1 MSGEYRN
8 LRYFRQPVSFF
19 GESPRIQAT
28 THPNYIVTD
37 RLPRRIEA
45 FYKIPEELRARILT
59 GGASDRIY
67 EIDRELEHTEKLA
80 REHLLLNYSNRIYD
94 SDTYFNLKNENRFL
108 KLSKE
113 ELYERDEEYRRLLH
127 YEAKEEGFRER
138 IKELKKEKKEVT
150 NLLFSSGDTQ
160 EEKLRKLVLL
170 NIVKTK
176 EVSYLPG
183 GDLVVVK
190 EGTDKP
196 KVLYRDDD
204 DTTENLLD
212 EGIPGGQPTYL
223 DTGYITPDED
233 D

>member
-8 LRYFRQPVSFF
+8 LRYFRQPISFF

-28 THPNYIVTD
+28 TNPNYLVTD
-37 RLPRRIEA
+37 RLPKRIEA

-59 GGASDRIY
+59 GGDSDRIY
-67 EIDRELEHTEKLA
+67 ELDRELAHIEGLLRQHKLTKNSRYTA
-80 REHLLLNYSNRIYD
+80 RTHLIQ
-94 SDTYFNLKNENRFL
+94 ENKYRTI
-108 KLSKE
+108 KLSQE
-113 ELYERDEEYRRLLH
+113 ELYERDEEYRRLIH
-127 YEAKEEGFRER
+127 HEAKENGFLEK
-138 IKELKKEKKEVT
+138 IKELKNEKKELTTCV
-150 NLLFSSGDTQ
+150 FCDGDTQ

-176 EVSYLPG
+176 EVPHLKG
-183 GDLVVVK
+183 GDLVVLQ

-196 KVLYRDDD
+196 QVLYRDE
-204 DTTENLLD
+204 DTTDELLD